1 MNIISTVFGIHYKNS
16 YIGMKHWLKHLL
28 QAIFLFIFIILLSLF
43 GLITTETGLHL
54 LIHQLQQW
62 SPGQLQI
69 GNVSGRLSTGFHFT
83 DVFYQQQE
91 TTVQLQELIFTWQ
104 WRDLLERQ
112 WHINT
117 FHINGLSVKTT
128 QSPPTSQQ
136 PTTVIH
142 LPDIQL
148 PIKVVIDD
156 LQINHTQFSQLTVDK
171 QPTLPI
177 ILEHLQL
184 QAQAQNEVVIE
195 KLSINLPQLQADL
208 NGKMILQ
215 QPYSTD
221 FNINWTGNLPQ
232 FGDST
237 GKGKITGTIQEL
249 QLTHN
254 LIKPFSVELQ
264 STVYDLITDL
274 HWQTQL
280 QWKQISFPID
290 DKQKIT
296 SQQGKLNA
304 SGNLQQTKIEYADL
318 QILNGQVAITGDVTW
333 QPNLNGHIQLQ
344 TEKIDLRPLIKQLQD
359 KVTLN
364 SELEIELIDNKIE
377 IKQANLKFPETAT
390 QLTIVGQA
398 DIKQPHIQAQI
409 DWKNVQFPLV
419 TKQPLVN
426 TQQGSLKVTGNP
438 DDYIV
443 EIIAEVAGQNI
454 PKGKWQIVGQG
465 NTQQFQFKELQG
477 NILKGK
483 VGLTGL
489 VTWQPKIS
497 WQLALTGNK
506 IDPSVQWS
514 EMPGQLAIDVT
525 TEGERLQ
532 NGQINAEVNIKQIE
546 GKLRH
551 YPLAINGI
559 ASIQGEKYQLK
570 QFSLHSGKNHLQA
583 TGHMD
588 KQIAVDWQIDAPQL
602 TSLLPDLSGS
612 LSSQGS
618 VKGEL
623 TTPHI
628 IAHIN
633 GKKLHFQNNSLDDL
647 TADINANLQNL
658 KELAIDII
666 ATDFKQ
672 GDTQIKQVTLKTQ
685 GTVHTLTATLPQ
697 NKLLLQLRGEMDL
710 KKQQWQGLLQQL
722 AVELEQY
729 GEWQLQNPSTLSLT
743 ANHVQLAKSCLQSKP
758 NMVVCTDLD
767 WQAQGNT
774 TVHANLQTI
783 PLKLANKFLS
793 QQLAITGEL
802 TGDVSAQLAKQ
813 GQLTTH
819 VNMDVT
825 PGTITSAL
833 SEEIH
838 QHQGGKLRL
847 DVTETGLIA
856 DLHLSALKN
865 SGLTGHV
872 TMPNFTRIPMTG
884 NQPIQGEI
892 NLHFNDL
899 DILPTIVP
907 QAENTQGAVSL
918 IAQISGDLQRPH
930 LQGKLDV
937 KQLSAYLPDLGMEIK
952 NFNLA
957 LENAGEDSV
966 LLQATGLL
974 GKGQLQIQG
983 KANGL
988 TTQQW
993 NADISI
999 KGDKLTVVD
1008 MPTVWASASPD
1019 LQIHIVP
1026 NAIDVKGD
1034 LLIPEANI
1042 TPPDISNTVTES
1054 KDIVMLNS
1062 QKPVTQSTSSWKIS
1076 SAVHVVFGDK
1086 IYLEVAD
1093 FKSRLAGDLLVS
1105 NQPNKPTVANGELL
1119 IVDGTYKA
1127 YGQDLKI
1134 EKGRVIFAGGTVENP
1149 ALDIRAIRKINDVT
1163 AGVHIQGTA
1172 ITPEL
1177 SLFSQ
1182 PTLDQTN
1189 ILSYIVLGRPASQAT
1204 QGDGNAL
1211 AAAAAALP
1219 LKEGD
1224 KIAKQLGD
1232 DFNLD
1237 EVSLGSEGNVEETA
1251 LTVGKYL
1258 SPTLYISYGIGLFD
1272 ASNILKIRYQL
1283 SNNWFLE
1290 TETGKQSGVDLR
1302 YILER

>member
-16 YIGMKHWLKHLL
+16 DIGMKHWLKHLL
-28 QAIFLFIFIILLSLF
+28 QAIFLFIFILLLSLF

-69 GNVSGRLSTGFHFT
+69 GNVSGRLSTGFRFT
-83 DVFYQQQE
+83 DISYQQQE
-91 TTVQLQELIFTWQ
+91 TQVQLQELIFTWQ
-104 WRDLLERQ
+104 WRDLLKQ
-112 WHINT
+112 QYHINT
-117 FHINGLSVKTT
+117 FHINGLNVKIP
-128 QSPPTSQQ
+128 QSAPTHQQ
-136 PTTVIH
+136 PTTAIN
-142 LPDIQL
+142 LPNIQL

-156 LQINHTQFSQLTVDK
+156 LQINHTQFSQITLDK
-171 QPTLPI
+171 QATTPI
-177 ILEHLQL
+177 ILNHLQL
-184 QAQAQNEVVIE
+184 QTQVQNNIVIE
-195 KLSINLPQLQADL
+195 KLSVDLPQLQANV
-208 NGKMILQ
+208 NGKIALQ

-221 FNINWTGNLPQ
+221 FKVNWTGNLPQ
-232 FGDST
+232 LGDSS
-237 GKGKITGTIQEL
+237 GYGKITGNIQEL
-249 QLTHN
+249 QFTHN
-254 LIKPFSVELQ
+254 LLKPFSIDLQ
-264 STVYDLITDL
+264 TTVYNLITAL

-296 SQQGKLNA
+296 SQQGELNA
-304 SGNLQQTKIEYADL
+304 SGNLQQAKIEYADL

-344 TEKIDLRPLIKQLQD
+344 TEKIDLRPLVKQLQD

-364 SELEIELIDNKIE
+364 SELEIELIDNKVE
-377 IKQANLKFPETAT
+377 IKQANFKFPETAT

-419 TKQPLVN
+419 TKQPIVN
-426 TQQGSLKVTGNP
+426 TKQGSLKVTGNP

-443 EIIAEVAGQNI
+443 EFIAEVAGQDI

-465 NTQQFQFKELQG
+465 NTKQFQFKELQG
-477 NILKGK
+477 DILKGK
-483 VGLTGL
+483 IGLIGQL
-489 VTWQPKIS
+489 TWQPKIS
-497 WQLALTGNK
+497 WQLALTGDK
-506 IDPSVQWS
+506 INPGVQWS
-514 EMPGQLAIDVT
+514 DIPGQLAIDVT
-525 TEGERLQ
+525 TEGERSQ
-532 NGQINAEVNIKQIE
+532 NGQIIAEVNIKQIV
-546 GKLRH
+546 GKLRQ
-551 YPLAINGI
+551 YPLSINGI
-559 ASIQGEKYQLK
+559 ANVKGDKYQLK
-570 QFSLHSGKNHLQA
+570 QFLLLSGKNRLQA

-612 LSSQGS
+612 LSSKGS
-618 VKGEL
+618 VKGAL
-623 TTPHI
+623 TTPRI
-628 IAHIN
+628 MAHVN
-633 GKKLHFQNNSLDDL
+633 GNKLHFQDSYLDDL

-658 KELAIDII
+658 KELAINIV

-672 GDTQIKQVTLKTQ
+672 GNTQVEQVTVKTQ
-685 GTVHTLTATLPQ
+685 GTLHTLTAILPK
-697 NKLLLQLRGEMDL
+697 NKLLLQLRGEIDL
-710 KKQQWQGLLQQL
+710 KKQKWQGLLQQL
-722 AVELEQY
+722 AIESKQY

-743 ANHVQLAKSCLQSKP
+743 SNHVQLAKSCLQGPS
-758 NMVVCTDLD
+758 NMAVCTALD

-774 TVHANLQTI
+774 VVHANLQAI
-783 PLKLANKFLS
+783 PLELANQFLS
-793 QQLAITGEL
+793 PQLAVTGEL
-802 TGDVSAQLAKQ
+802 TGNISANLAKQ

-825 PGTITSAL
+825 PGTITTNI
-833 SEEIH
+833 SEEVH
-838 QHQGGKLRL
+838 QHQGGQLRV
-847 DVTETGLIA
+847 DVTESGLVA
-856 DLHLSALKN
+856 DLRLSALQN

-872 TMPNFTRIPMTG
+872 VMPQFTKIPMTG
-884 NQPIQGEI
+884 NQPIRGEI
-892 NLHFNDL
+892 SLHFNDL

-918 IAQISGDLQRPH
+918 VAQMNGDLQQPN
-930 LQGKLDV
+930 LQGKLNV
-937 KQLSAYLPDLGMEIK
+937 KELSAYLPDLGMEIK

-966 LLQATGLL
+966 LLQASGLL
-974 GKGQLQIQG
+974 GEGQLQIQG

-988 TTQQW
+988 TTQHW
-993 NADISI
+993 NAAISI

-1019 LQIHIVP
+1019 LQIHILP

-1054 KDIVMLNS
+1054 KDVVIINS

-1076 SAVHVVFGDK
+1076 SAVHVVLGDK

-1093 FKSRLAGDLLVS
+1093 FKSRLAGDLSVS

-1134 EKGRVIFAGGTVENP
+1134 EKGRVIFAGGPVENP
-1149 ALDIRAIRKINDVT
+1149 ALDIKATRKINDVT

-1172 ITPEL
+1172 TAPEL

-1258 SPTLYISYGIGLFD
+1258 SPKLYISYGIGLFD
-1272 ASNILKIRYQL
+1272 ASNILKMRYQL
-1283 SNNWFLE
+1283 SKSWFLE